1 MITKYSKKISIR
13 FSSFPDVLSVN
24 VVMLRGNLS
33 IFRVV
38 DTSAE
43 KLRTVCVVF
52 DVEEEWMVD
61 YELSWL
67 ATKLVDQ
74 LDLSC

>member
-1 MITKYSKKISIR
+1 
-13 FSSFPDVLSVN
+13 
-24 VVMLRGNLS
+24 MLRGNRS
-33 IFRVV
+33 VFRVV

-43 KLRTVCVVF
+43 ELRSVCVVF
-52 DVEEEWMVD
+52 DVEEERMVD